1 MHLIKVYIFILKIT
15 NMQISCNIVK
25 STKNSA
31 GIFRFFYVTACLLVF
46 TQQPRCVS
54 QSNGTVW
61 TGIGISEIDTDLN
74 FLLNEPFNTLLFAF

>member
-1 MHLIKVYIFILKIT
+1 MKKKILSVT
-15 NMQISCNIVK
+15 NKKK

-31 GIFRFFYVTACLLVF
+31 GIFRFFYVTDCSHVF

-54 QSNGTVW
+54 RSNGTVW

-74 FLLNEPFNTLLFAF
+74 FLLNEPFITLLFAF